1 MGSQAEDSF
10 SKGLTPQQ
18 RDKPG
23 VGRGRREAAWV
34 KELLVKPRLHG
45 ERGPED
51 VVGREAGRGG

>member
-1 MGSQAEDSF
+1 MAV
-10 SKGLTPQQ
+10 LTPQQ

-51 VVGREAGRGG
+51 VVGRKAGRGG